1 MHWMIPSAH
10 GMRKLLG
17 GKRMRR
23 LRRQPAGSEVGLM
36 AHMRAAVWGPA
47 EFVGLPPWRLVGE
60 GLFIGALGAGAIVGA
75 GGLGMW
81 AGPPTLRSGEAGLA
95 VACVLALYLFAIRA
109 GRALVGVVAL
119 LGVCVALLTPQA
131 AAGFVLAYRGQEQQ
145 VVVTSVESVDQAVGG
160 RARYLCSVE
169 GGARAD
175 LARLPRVDPAGR
187 RSRRRVRPAGAGGDT
202 RGPGS
207 ARREEAAGEARR
219 TGLRPGRRMHRRCR
233 ALLPPQCADVR
244 RRAGPRRSH
253 AARQR
258 CVMTATASHA
268 ARRPVTVCRRGRWR
282 RACTAPRGRGRRPRG
297 RAQ

>member
-1 MHWMIPSAH
+1 
-10 GMRKLLG
+10 
-17 GKRMRR
+17 MRR
-23 LRRQPAGSEVGLM
+23 LRRQPAGPEVGLM

-169 GGARAD
+169 GGDGVAVRARVWRGCRESTRPGDA
-175 LARLPRVDPAGR
+175 LAVVYDPLGRVA
-187 RSRRRVRPAGAGGDT
+187 T
-202 RGPGS
+202 RGVQGAHAEKRPLAKLAALVFALVAGCTVAVVRSFRLSVPTYDGAQDPGGPTRRGS
-207 ARREEAAGEARR
+207 A
-219 TGLRPGRRMHRRCR
+219 
-233 ALLPPQCADVR
+233 
-244 RRAGPRRSH
+244 
-253 AARQR
+253 
-258 CVMTATASHA
+258 AS
-268 ARRPVTVCRRGRWR
+268 
-282 RACTAPRGRGRRPRG
+282 
-297 RAQ
+297 